1 MSCEYI
7 ERVLRVRVLA
17 CKPCITGAG
26 WPHVAA
32 PAVDR
37 QRAEAGDVH
46 VQHPHEMAM
55 TSDGGRHAPAV
66 CTGRRQQ
73 QQKRWHAA
81 ACSSSDGRTLTLT
94 LDCARLS
101 FLGRLKASTRRKTCN
116 VSSSAR

>member
-7 ERVLRVRVLA
+7 ERVLRVCVLV
-17 CKPCITGAG
+17 CKLCITGAG

-94 LDCARLS
+94 LDWARLS
-101 FLGRLKASTRRKTCN
+101 FLRRLKASTGTKL
-116 VSSSAR
+116 